1 MKDVEDANEL
11 AEAARRFAALV
22 QRAPRDDKAPVH
34 PQLKAMTEAFNKINE
49 ILATA
54 NDRRSFASKE
64 MSTVAGHFAEIGKV
78 LNTWR

>member
-1 MKDVEDANEL
+1 MMDVGDANEVDG
-11 AEAARRFAALV
+11 AASRFAAV
-22 QRAPRDDKAPVH
+22 MQRTPRNDQAPVH